1 MSGAR
6 ATMGASTTETDTE
19 KASQHD
25 GGAPGLPVQPPK
37 QEGET
42 LARHSSTDSTRDY
55 PQGWRL
61 WVIIASLCLTVFL
74 VALDQTIIAP
84 ALGAITTEFKSV
96 RDIGWYGSAYL
107 LTATA
112 LQPIYGSIY
121 RTFDIKLTYL
131 GAVIIFEV
139 GSLVCAV
146 APSSTVF
153 IIGRAIA
160 GMGSAGLFS
169 GGIVIVAYTLPLRQ
183 RPLGFGLIGGMWGIA
198 SVAGPLMGGA
208 FTDRITWRWCFY
220 IK

>member
-1 MSGAR
+1 MGTSTSPEAHIEKDKG
-6 ATMGASTTETDTE
+6 GASE
-19 KASQHD
+19 
-25 GGAPGLPVQPPK
+25 LPVQLPM
-37 QEGET
+37 QDGEA

-55 PQGWRL
+55 PQGLRL
-61 WVIIASLCLTVFL
+61 WVLIASLCLTVFL
-74 VALDQTIIAP
+74 VALDQTIVAP
-84 ALGAITTEFKSV
+84 ALGTITTEFQSV
-96 RDIGWYGSAYL
+96 RDIGWYGAAYL

-112 LQPIYGSIY
+112 LQPIFGSIY
-121 RTFDIKLTYL
+121 RLFDIKFTYL
-131 GAVIIFEV
+131 GAVVVFEI

-146 APSSTVF
+146 APSSTAF

-169 GGIVIVAYTLPLRQ
+169 GGIVIIAYTLPLRQ
-183 RPLGFGLIGGMWGIA
+183 RPLGLGLIGGMWGIA